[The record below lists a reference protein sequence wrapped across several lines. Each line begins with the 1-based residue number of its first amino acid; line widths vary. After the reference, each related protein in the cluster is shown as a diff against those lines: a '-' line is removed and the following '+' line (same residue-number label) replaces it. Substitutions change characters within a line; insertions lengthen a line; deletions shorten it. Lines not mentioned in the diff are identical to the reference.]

1 MVRGSRPK
9 RANNEREISTT
20 RLAILRAAGRVFLEK
35 GYGGTSMDLVASES
49 GAGRR
54 TVYNHFSSKKDL
66 FDAMV
71 SLLWENMPLEKI
83 VSSIANAANPEEALN
98 EIGNAIADFWA
109 PDEAVAFAR
118 LVISEGGRFP
128 ELVESFL
135 TFGRVPARRA
145 VVGYLKSLTESKVLK
160 IPDTEL
166 AAAQFIALINSLL
179 LWNRV
184 IDRSVAPSKE
194 RRELV
199 VSEAVKMILGRYRP

>member
-1 MVRGSRPK
+1 
-9 RANNEREISTT
+9 
-20 RLAILRAAGRVFLEK
+20 
-35 GYGGTSMDLVASES
+35 MDLVASES

>member
-1 MVRGSRPK
+1 MVKAGSPK
-9 RANNEREISTT
+9 VNNERERSAT
-20 RLAILRAAGRVFLEK
+20 RLAILRAARRVFLEK
-35 GYGGTSMDLVASES
+35 GYEGTSMDLVASES

-54 TVYNHFSSKKDL
+54 TVYNHFSSKKEL

-71 SLLWENMPLEKI
+71 SFLWEGMPLEKI
-83 VSSIANAANPEEALN
+83 VSRSAQATSPEEALT

-128 ELVESFL
+128 ELVDSFL

-145 VVGYLKSLTESKVLK
+145 VVSYLKSLTKSKVVK
-160 IPDTEL
+160 IPDAEF

-184 IDRSVAPSKE
+184 IDRSVPPSKE
-194 RRELV
+194 RREFV
-199 VSEAVKMILGRYRP
+199 VSEAVKTIMVRYRP